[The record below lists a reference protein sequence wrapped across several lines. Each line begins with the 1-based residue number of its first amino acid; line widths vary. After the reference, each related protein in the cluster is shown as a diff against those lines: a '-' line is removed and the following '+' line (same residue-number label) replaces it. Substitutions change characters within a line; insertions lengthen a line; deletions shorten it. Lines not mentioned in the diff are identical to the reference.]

1 LVVGGVFVQNF
12 KGHIF
17 EGMTTTRSVLIDV
30 FTLSARPLAYISYAS
45 GIAGSIGEA
54 AADLAP
60 VEWIFKN
67 LNLEQIKAKIFLA
80 SITLITNMCG

>member
-1 LVVGGVFVQNF
+1 MVVGGVFVQNF

-30 FTLSARPLAYISYAS
+30 FTLSARPLAHISYAS
-45 GIAGSIGEA
+45 GIAGSIGEE

-67 LNLEQIKAKIFLA
+67 LNLKQIKAKIFLV
-80 SITLITNMCG
+80 SVPFIINMCG

>member
-1 LVVGGVFVQNF
+1 MVVGGVFVQNF
-12 KGHIF
+12 KGQIF
-17 EGMTTTRSVLIDV
+17 ERMTTTRSVLIDV
-30 FTLSARPLAYISYAS
+30 FTLSARPLAHISYAS

>member
-1 LVVGGVFVQNF
+1 MVVGGVFVQNF

-17 EGMTTTRSVLIDV
+17 EGMTTTRSVLIGV
-30 FTLSARPLAYISYAS
+30 FTLSARPLAHISYTS

>member
-1 LVVGGVFVQNF
+1 MVVGGVFVQNF

-17 EGMTTTRSVLIDV
+17 EGMTTTRSVLIGV
-30 FTLSARPLAYISYAS
+30 FTLSARPLAHISYAS

-67 LNLEQIKAKIFLA
+67 LNLERIKAKIFLA
-80 SITLITNMCG
+80 SNRLKINMCE